1 MKDLLVVIDMQND
14 FINGSLGTKEAQ
26 AIVQNAVKKIKDF
39 EGEVVYTQDT
49 HYNSYLQSQE
59 GKYLPVQHCIKD
71 TDGWELTLPI
81 KQAVRGRIFEK
92 NTFGSLALAET
103 VRTMHEKQPLRSV
116 TLIGLCTDICVISNA
131 LILKA
136 ALPEVK
142 ITIDSS
148 CCAGI
153 TPESHTNALNA
164 MRMCQVCII

>member
-116 TLIGLCTDICVISNA
+116 TLIGLCTDICVVSNA
-131 LILKA
+131 LLLKTFLPELPIYVDALCCAGTTPENHKA
-136 ALPEVK
+136 ALQV
-142 ITIDSS
+142 
-148 CCAGI
+148 
-153 TPESHTNALNA
+153 
-164 MRMCQVCII
+164 MRMCQITVL